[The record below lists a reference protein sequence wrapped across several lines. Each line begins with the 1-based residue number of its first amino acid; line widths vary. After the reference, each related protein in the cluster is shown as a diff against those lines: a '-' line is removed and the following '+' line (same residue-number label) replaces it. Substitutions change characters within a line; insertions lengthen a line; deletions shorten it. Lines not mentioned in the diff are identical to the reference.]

1 MPWAGSALE
10 NQVWICLGPPDCS
23 SLFSASLLGFLLAAP
38 QGSPAPISLLRS
50 ESWFSPEGQHVDYS
64 LNVALC
70 ELPCVGCLYFVHI
83 QHIL

>member
-23 SLFSASLLGFLLAAP
+23 PLFSASLLGFLLAAP

-50 ESWFSPEGQHVDYS
+50 ESRFSPEGQRVDYS

-70 ELPCVGCLYFVHI
+70 ELPCLGYLYFLHI
-83 QHIL
+83 QRIL